1 MKRRHF
7 MKSKLNMLLVCL
19 NISLFIMTSCATT
32 TLTHVWKDD
41 GYVGQISN
49 VLVMGV
55 IKQPAK
61 KRFFEDEFVNQLK
74 AQGISAVASYR
85 LFPSDRMIEDEE
97 ILAKMNERDIDALE
111 TYVPGTVQYAPPY
124 PHRRWHGYYADSY
137 RAVYTPG
144 YSITDEVVIIE
155 SNLYDAKSEGL
166 IWSAMSETFVEGS
179 RDSLVK
185 EFIKKIIGSLSEKNL
200 IK

>member
-1 MKRRHF
+1 
-7 MKSKLNMLLVCL
+7 
-19 NISLFIMTSCATT
+19 
-32 TLTHVWKDD
+32 
-41 GYVGQISN
+41 
-49 VLVMGV
+49 MGV

-97 ILAKMNERDIDALE
+97 ILAKMNERDIDALLVARMVDKKTVE

-137 RAVYTPG
+137 RAVYTTG